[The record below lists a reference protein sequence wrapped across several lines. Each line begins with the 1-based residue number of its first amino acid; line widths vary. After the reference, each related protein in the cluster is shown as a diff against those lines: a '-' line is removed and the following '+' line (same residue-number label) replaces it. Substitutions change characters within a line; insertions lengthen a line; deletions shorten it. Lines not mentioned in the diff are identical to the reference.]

1 MLRAAGFR
9 VEATM
14 AFPDHHRY
22 SAADIARIDAEA
34 RRVGAQMVLTTDTDA
49 VRFESL
55 GTLPFTLTPIA
66 LQLEVVGWDAL
77 TASIDAAIRRARGL
91 A

>member
-1 MLRAAGFR
+1 
-9 VEATM
+9 
-14 AFPDHHRY
+14 
-22 SAADIARIDAEA
+22 
-34 RRVGAQMVLTTDTDA
+34 MVLTTDKDA

-55 GTLPFTLTPIA
+55 GTLPFTLTPVA
-66 LQLEVVGWDAL
+66 LQLDVVGWDAL